1 MAVKGL
7 ERVRKNLR
15 IVAQDITLQKT
26 EGAVYAV
33 LSQGAAAAAVKTPVD
48 TSTLINS
55 QYAPQI
61 VTTKGKTSGHSGYT
75 AEYADDVHNAS
86 GSLMGKNVPRPP
98 KDHEPGRGNYWDP
111 TGEPKF
117 LEKGFEETKK
127 HIPAILKSIYGV

>member
-7 ERVRKNLR
+7 ERVRSNFRTVVKDSALK
-15 IVAQDITLQKT
+15 KT
-26 EGAVYAV
+26 ESAIYAI

-61 VTTKGKTSGHSGYT
+61 VTTEGKTSGHSGYT
-75 AEYADDVHNAS
+75 AEYADVVHNAS
-86 GSLMGKNVPRPP
+86 GVLKGVPRPQ
-98 KDHEPGRGNYWDP
+98 KAHEPGRGNYWDP

>member
-15 IVAQDITLQKT
+15 IVAKDITLQKT

-61 VTTKGKTSGHSGYT
+61 VTTEGKTSGHSGYT
-75 AEYADDVHNAS
+75 AEYAGAVHDAP
-86 GSLMGKNVPRPP
+86 GALKGVPRPQ
-98 KDHEPGRGNYWDP
+98 KVHEPGRGNYWDP